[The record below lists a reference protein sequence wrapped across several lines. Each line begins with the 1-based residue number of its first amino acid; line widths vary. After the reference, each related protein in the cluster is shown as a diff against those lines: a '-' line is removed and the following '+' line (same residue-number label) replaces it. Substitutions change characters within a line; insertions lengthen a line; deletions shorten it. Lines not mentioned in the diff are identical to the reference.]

1 MLPVAGDQGA
11 MTRNPP
17 SHPAIGS
24 ASLFLWHGRAL
35 VVGPGIDSIP
45 HAHFAAQ
52 ITVALERPFRVRL
65 DAGSPWIS
73 TQAAIFAPNQM
84 HQLDCGGAML
94 AHLFVDSP
102 QCRQAISSVCDAGY
116 CQGPEFSEVMAA
128 LQTARQSRLDIDA
141 AERAAK
147 RWLDCAVP
155 QAVEPAALDPRI
167 SAALAWI
174 GDHPGETVTGESL
187 AVQAHL
193 SESRFTHLFRQQTG
207 LPLSRYLLWSRL
219 LWAVEA
225 VAGGEDL
232 TAAAHI
238 AGFADLAHMSRTF
251 RGTFG
256 VVPSELRK
264 MTIAFKREGQ

>member
-1 MLPVAGDQGA
+1 MSPVAADRRL
-11 MTRNPP
+11 MTRNAP
-17 SHPAIGS
+17 SHPLIGS

-35 VVGPGIDSIP
+35 VVGPGIDSVP

-52 ITVALERPFRVRL
+52 LTVALERPFRVRL
-65 DAGSPWIS
+65 DAGSPWVQ
-73 TQAAIFAPNQM
+73 TQATIFAPNQV

-94 AHLFVDSP
+94 AHLFIESP
-102 QCRQAISSVCDAGY
+102 QCRHAVASECEAGY
-116 CQGPEFSEVMAA
+116 RQDPEFSEVMAA
-128 LQTARQSRLDIDA
+128 LEAARQGRLDIDA

-147 RWLDCAVP
+147 QWMDSAMPRT
-155 QAVEPAALDPRI
+155 VEPAALDPRI
-167 SAALAWI
+167 SAALEWI
-174 GDHPGETVTGESL
+174 GENPGESVTGESL
-187 AVQAHL
+187 AAQAHL

-232 TAAAHI
+232 TMAAHI
-238 AGFADLAHMSRTF
+238 AGFADLSHMSRTF

>member
-1 MLPVAGDQGA
+1 

-17 SHPAIGS
+17 RFPELET
-24 ASLFLWHGRAL
+24 ASLYLWHGRAL
-35 VVGPGIDSIP
+35 VVGPGIDSTP

-52 ITVALERPFRVRL
+52 ITVALDRPFRVCL
-65 DAGSPWIS
+65 DAASPWIS

-94 AHLFVDSP
+94 AHLFIDSP
-102 QCRQAISSVCDAGY
+102 QCRHAISSVCETGY
-116 CQGPEFSEVMAA
+116 RQMPEFSRVMAA
-128 LQTARQSRLDIDA
+128 LNEARQGRLDIDA
-141 AERAAK
+141 AEQAA
-147 RWLDCAVP
+147 RQWLDCAVP
-155 QAVEPAALDPRI
+155 QAAEPSALDPRI

-174 GDHPGETVTGESL
+174 GNHPGETVTGGLL
-187 AVQAHL
+187 AAQTHL

-219 LWAVEA
+219 LSAVEA
-225 VAGGEDL
+225 VAGGQDL
-232 TAAAHI
+232 TAAAHA

-256 VVPSELRK
+256 VMPSALRK
-264 MTIAFKREGQ
+264 MTIAFKRDGQ

>member
-1 MLPVAGDQGA
+1 
-11 MTRNPP
+11 MTQNPP
-17 SHPAIGS
+17 RLPGLGS
-24 ASLFLWHGRAL
+24 ASLYLWHGRAL
-35 VVGPGIDSIP
+35 VVGPGIDSTP

-65 DAGSPWIS
+65 DAGSPWVS
-73 TQAAIFAPNQM
+73 THAAIFAPNQM

-94 AHLFVDSP
+94 AHLFIDSP
-102 QCRQAISSVCDAGY
+102 QCRHAISSVCDAGY
-116 CQGPEFSEVMAA
+116 RQAPGFSGVMAA
-128 LQTARQSRLDIDA
+128 LDEARQGRLDIDA
-141 AERAAK
+141 AERAA
-147 RWLDCAVP
+147 RQWLDCAAP
-155 QAVEPAALDPRI
+155 QAAESSTLDPRI

-174 GDHPGETVTGESL
+174 GNRPGETVTGGSL
-187 AVQAHL
+187 AAQTHL

-219 LWAVEA
+219 LRAVEA
-225 VAGGEDL
+225 VADGEDL
-232 TAAAHI
+232 TAAAHA

-264 MTIAFKREGQ
+264 MTIAFKRDVR